1 MSLWRRLKNLWY
13 LSELVKEM
21 PPETTTETTGNKPA
35 TIVDLSE
42 ESPLDKID
50 LT

>member
-1 MSLWRRLKNLWY
+1 MSLWRRLKNLWKWSA
-13 LSELVKEM
+13 LELQEEDYK
-21 PPETTTETTGNKPA
+21 PEGGKNKAA
-35 TIVDLSE
+35 TIVDMTP